1 MAVPEPEPEPDPE
14 QISVDSSTRDEGSPE
29 NPMLDG
35 VTRFVGHLGEAVTLT
50 ARKKAIDSLIGQV
63 FPLAMKVSGLDR
75 TIGYGVSKEL
85 MFGTTVLATSALLGQ
100 VELRLSK
107 DHEIPKLGQSID
119 MPVRVSGWN
128 LAQNR
133 PILEISD
140 K

>member
-1 MAVPEPEPEPDPE
+1 
-14 QISVDSSTRDEGSPE
+14 
-29 NPMLDG
+29 MLDG

-75 TIGYGVSKEL
+75 TIGYGISKEL

-128 LAQNR
+128 FAQNR
-133 PILEISD
+133 PILEISNG
-140 K
+140 